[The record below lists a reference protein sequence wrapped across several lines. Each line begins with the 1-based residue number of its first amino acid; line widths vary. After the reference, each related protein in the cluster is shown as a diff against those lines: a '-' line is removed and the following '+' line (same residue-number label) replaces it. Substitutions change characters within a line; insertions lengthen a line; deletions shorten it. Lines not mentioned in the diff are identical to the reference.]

1 MAESSKIH
9 PATLVNNIKSCI
21 PITLDYKGK
30 QFNTWSTLFQ
40 LHYRAN
46 LVIEH
51 IIPPPVDPST
61 KTTTPTPAELT
72 FTQRLE
78 DIVRQ
83 WIYATISPDLMD
95 SIIDPDDKAIDAWK
109 RLEEFFLNNKS
120 ARALQLD
127 AQFTNTRLEQ
137 FEGVTPYCSRL
148 KSLADGLKNVGDKVS
163 DNRMALQLLKGLSEE
178 YKPFRTSV
186 RHLNPL
192 PSFDTLRSMLELE
205 EQGNMSDHVLDSSE
219 EAHVVHTASPQQS
232 SQHSSTRGGVS
243 PARGG
248 RKNNKGKGGKG
259 KSAGSG
265 GRNSQQS
272 SQQQQQRGTS
282 APSSQ
287 QNTAQQQQGW
297 MFPPW
302 AYWGQ
307 APWATPPCPYPSQ
320 GQGPVQWT
328 PRTPQLPNQNGVLGP
343 RPQQAYYM
351 AAPPSPGYVPTNI
364 EQAMHTLSM
373 ADPNYYM
380 DTGATSHMTNSQG
393 LADGEQN
400 SEM

>member
-1 MAESSKIH
+1 MAESRKIH

-40 LHYRAN
+40 LHCHGN

-51 IIPPPVDPST
+51 IIPPPVDPSA
-61 KTTTPTPAELT
+61 KTTTPTPAELS
-72 FTQRLE
+72 FTQRLD

-83 WIYATISPDLMD
+83 WIYATISPNLMD
-95 SIIDPDDKAIDAWK
+95 SIIDLDDKAIDAWK

-120 ARALQLD
+120 DRALQLD

-148 KSLADGLKNVGDKVS
+148 KSLVDGLKNVGDKVS
-163 DNRMALQLLKGLSEE
+163 DNRMALQLLKGFSEE
-178 YKPFRTSV
+178 YKPFRTFV

-192 PSFDTLRSMLELE
+192 PSFDTLCSMLELQ

-219 EAHVVHTASPQQS
+219 EAHIVHTTSSQQS
-232 SQHSSTRGGVS
+232 HGGGGSSQQSSTRGGVS

-272 SQQQQQRGTS
+272 S
-282 APSSQ
+282 
-287 QNTAQQQQGW
+287 
-297 MFPPW
+297 
-302 AYWGQ
+302 
-307 APWATPPCPYPSQ
+307 
-320 GQGPVQWT
+320 
-328 PRTPQLPNQNGVLGP
+328 
-343 RPQQAYYM
+343 
-351 AAPPSPGYVPTNI
+351 
-364 EQAMHTLSM
+364 
-373 ADPNYYM
+373 
-380 DTGATSHMTNSQG
+380 
-393 LADGEQN
+393 
-400 SEM
+400 